1 MRTETDKLKESD
13 LDQFTG
19 TEQYYKHWLGINY
32 TDGVKYL
39 AERAGAYWLIDL
51 IASSHRKEPFQVS
64 RLEKTDKG
72 WLATM
77 KEDSDQPVLVR
88 QEIEYSDFPLNE
100 IELWLIDG
108 VLLLKSEY

>member
-1 MRTETDKLKESD
+1 MRTETEKLKESD
-13 LDQFTG
+13 LEQFTG

-51 IASSHRKEPFQVS
+51 IASYRRKEPFQIW
-64 RLEKTDKG
+64 RLEKKDKG

-77 KEDSDQPVLVR
+77 QEYSDQPVLVR
-88 QEIEYSDFPLNE
+88 QEIEYSDFPLDK